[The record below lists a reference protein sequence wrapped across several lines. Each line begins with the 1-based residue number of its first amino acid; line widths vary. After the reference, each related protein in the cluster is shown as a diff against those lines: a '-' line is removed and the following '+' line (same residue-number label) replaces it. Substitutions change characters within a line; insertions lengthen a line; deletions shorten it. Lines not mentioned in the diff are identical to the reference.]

1 MYTSFEK
8 TRIREMQQA
17 VPQLVG
23 DLAALQA
30 KLIDLHPVMRDCVSH
45 PGFNGSYSLKEI
57 LTPLVPELTYD
68 DLVIVDGRIA
78 SVEIARLLFV
88 AGEITPGEDD
98 PGRGGAPHFF
108 GGGT

>member
-1 MYTSFEK
+1 VY
-8 TRIREMQQA
+8 
-17 VPQLVG
+17 
-23 DLAALQA
+23 
-30 KLIDLHPVMRDCVSH
+30 H

-88 AGEITPGEDD
+88 AGKIPRHEHDRVRRDLLNYCERDTWAMVKLLEKLEELV
-98 PGRGGAPHFF
+98 
-108 GGGT
+108 